1 MMKSAPLYTIG
12 YSGHTPESFVAQL
25 KDAGVETLVDVRERP
40 LSRKP
45 GFSNKSLKQ
54 FVEAN
59 GIGYVHL
66 RELGVPRELRD
77 QFKQG
82 WSREEYLAAFRR
94 HLQTHADALVPL
106 DELMH
111 KSACCLMCLEHDP
124 QECHRSIVAEMVSAQ
139 KGRTLDIKNL

>member
-1 MMKSAPLYTIG
+1 MSRTSLFTIG
-12 YSGHTPESFVAQL
+12 YSGHTPESFVERL

-45 GFSNKSLKQ
+45 GFSKKSLKQ
-54 FVEAN
+54 FVEDN

-77 QFKQG
+77 EFKKG
-82 WSREEYLAAFRR
+82 WSRKEYLAAFRR
-94 HLQTHADALVPL
+94 YLRKRTDALKPL

-111 KSACCLMCLEHDP
+111 QSACCLMCLEHDVE
-124 QECHRSIVAEMVSAQ
+124 ECHRSIVAEMLAAKVSSEM
-139 KGRTLDIKNL
+139 KTIHL